1 MNIKSVNSRSFVSF
15 SATKVKPVKVVEE
28 EKKSNL
34 PLECDNSK
42 IIKKLARFD
51 ADTKTGTAVVKNQH
65 GVFVLKLKNGKLVK
79 STKYA
84 PVQTKFYEYVPG
96 EKRVYTYGPNGGYP
110 IISTHSSKNKV
121 ERKYCDKEQGF
132 VGDLHS
138 VVKRQKSG
146 EWTGTKQRVQPT
158 TVRGKEDENCFV
170 KITEDIH
177 THKILDKT
185 IVNYLGN
192 QFMTRDEAQEGLNST
207 IQAYKQAGLLNDDLS
222 VPSLEDLQKDLEQVQ
237 ATTGIKNEKTISG
250 ITPNGTKRKI
260 FIHDEKVTGIIEDNL
275 HPKFFLS
282 LSFDSNG
289 KLCTIQNF
297 SGHAYG
303 CEKPIELMEAEDGK
317 VTFLHFNRYADA
329 FGKEDEI
336 QLL

>member
-1 MNIKSVNSRSFVSF
+1 MNIENVKSSPLVSF
-15 SATKVKPVKVVEE
+15 SALKVKPVKVE
-28 EKKSNL
+28 EKERTSDQ
-34 PLECDNSK
+34 PLRCDNSK
-42 IIKKLARFD
+42 IIKKLASFNP
-51 ADTKTGTAVVKNQH
+51 DTKNGIAVVNNQH

-84 PVQTKFYEYVPG
+84 PVQTKLYDYVPG
-96 EKRVYTYGPNGGYP
+96 EKRVYTYGPKGGYP

-121 ERKYCDKEQGF
+121 ERTYSDKEQGF
-132 VGDLHS
+132 NGDLHS

-146 EWTGTKQRVQPT
+146 EWIGTKQRVQPT

-170 KITEDIH
+170 RLTEDIH

-185 IVNYLGN
+185 IVNALGH

-237 ATTGIKNEKTISG
+237 ATTGINDEKTISG
-250 ITPNGTKRKI
+250 ITPNGTKRNI
-260 FIHDEKVTGIIEDNL
+260 FVHDEKVTGIIEDNR

-317 VTFLHFNRYADA
+317 VTYLHFSGYADI

-336 QLL
+336 QLS